1 MWWLRS
7 PPVVKLSRKP
17 DILFQTS
24 GIDLQMGG
32 TWLGAPFLKCTAVQ
46 VVPSKSVREQAV
58 KKLNVSKRFRPA
70 GRNQHAQ
77 KAIAAAA
84 LCVGMAF
91 VGSARAADL
100 TYLQG
105 LLDATPVG
113 GWVKASVGK
122 FSDAWATGAA
132 GMPNTIHVNTGS
144 VVYAWSSFA
153 WDSNRGNLIIY
164 GGGHANYIGNE
175 IYLWQGSDGNWARG
189 SVSSRVENIAT
200 AADPRTWL
208 VVDDAAP
215 QSAHTYD
222 GNVYLPNNDMFVT
235 LGGGIY
241 NTGGNYQTR
250 DANGGLVRAGPWMWD
265 PVKADPNKVGGTTGS
280 GYDPTSVGGN
290 MWSNRASQWTGVEP
304 RNYSNNTSAYR
315 DEDGKDVLYL
325 TAQAEYSGFPALYR
339 YTVGDVRNG
348 GLDKWERIGESY
360 YAPSGTATAAID
372 SRHGLYV
379 HTAAI
384 TGLSVDLGVWDLSKA
399 NSVNSNLNRDTAVE
413 LVTQEGTPFEV
424 NVNYGM
430 GYDEATGKL
439 LLWDGADMGT
449 VWETEAVVD
458 GAGNIGS
465 TWVVRKLASA
475 TAAQPSGSFVTGV
488 MGKWQYVAELGAF
501 MALNEYSAANGD
513 AEVWLYKTSV
523 AAAVPEPS
531 TYLFLLTG
539 LGLGLFQLGARRQRS
554 A

>member
-1 MWWLRS
+1 M
-7 PPVVKLSRKP
+7 
-17 DILFQTS
+17 
-24 GIDLQMGG
+24 
-32 TWLGAPFLKCTAVQ
+32 
-46 VVPSKSVREQAV
+46 
-58 KKLNVSKRFRPA
+58 KKLNASRHGP
-70 GRNQHAQ
+70 HARGKQ
-77 KAIAAAA
+77 RRKMAIAATA
-84 LCVGMAF
+84 LCVSAALG
-91 VGSARAADL
+91 GSAHAADL

-132 GMPNTIHVNTGS
+132 GMPNTVHVNTGS

-153 WDSNRGNLIIY
+153 WDSSRGNLIIY

-175 IYLWQGSDGNWARG
+175 IYLWQGSDGNWTRG
-189 SVSSRVENIAT
+189 SVSSRVENIVT

-265 PVKADPNKVGGTTGS
+265 PTKADPNKVGGTTGS

-290 MWSNRASQWTGVEP
+290 MWSNRAMQWTGAEP
-304 RNYSNNTSAYR
+304 RSYSNNTSAYR

-325 TAQAEYSGFPALYR
+325 TAPAEYSGYPALYR

-372 SRHGLYV
+372 SQHGLYV

-384 TGLSVDLGVWDLSKA
+384 TGRTIDLGVWDLSKA
-399 NSVNSNLNRDTAVE
+399 NTVNSNLNRDVAIE
-413 LVTQEGTPFEV
+413 LVTPEGAPFEV
-424 NVNYGM
+424 TINHGI

-439 LLWDGADMGT
+439 LLWDGTDKGT

-458 GAGNIGS
+458 GAGNVGS
-465 TWVVRKLASA
+465 TWVVRKLVSA
-475 TAAQPSGSFVTGV
+475 TTAQPSGSFVTGV

-501 MALNEYSAANGD
+501 MALNEYSASTGD

-523 AAAVPEPS
+523 AAAVPELS
-531 TYLFLLTG
+531 TYMLFG
-539 LGLGLFQLGARRQRS
+539 VGMCLGLFRLSARRKVT